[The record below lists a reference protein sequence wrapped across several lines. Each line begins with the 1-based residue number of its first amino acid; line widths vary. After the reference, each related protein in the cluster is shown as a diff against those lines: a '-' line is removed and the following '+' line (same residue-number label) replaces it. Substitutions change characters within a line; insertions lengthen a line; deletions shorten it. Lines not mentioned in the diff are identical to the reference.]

1 VIDRKQ
7 LLADLRGEVARLEGD
22 LHEQVAADE
31 GLEQRLR
38 DEHAAATKAR
48 RSAATWASWRDEQV
62 TQAAV
67 AWVLGTVF
75 VRWCEDNELIDPV
88 LSGPGE
94 RLGAAE
100 DAQLAYFRRE
110 PHHTDA
116 DWLRSGFAVLAASD
130 AGAMLFDDRHNP
142 AYLIPV
148 SHDGAKA
155 LIAFWRARR
164 GDGSLVHSFADPSWD
179 TRFLGDLYQELSE
192 AARDR
197 FALLQTPEFVKEFIL
212 DLTLT
217 PAIDEF
223 GLDGLRVIDP
233 TCGSGHFLLGTFHR
247 LVAAWREQAPS
258 LEPYELVRRA
268 LDSVHGVDINP
279 FAIAIARFRL
289 LVAAWRFAG
298 VRRAAD
304 AAGQAWRTVVAVGDP
319 LLPLERQP
327 ALEGMES
334 GFDHWPPWDDT
345 AEFEHELLLESG
357 SYPCGGRKSAVH
369 HGS

>member
-1 VIDRKQ
+1 
-7 LLADLRGEVARLEGD
+7 
-22 LHEQVAADE
+22 
-31 GLEQRLR
+31 
-38 DEHAAATKAR
+38 
-48 RSAATWASWRDEQV
+48 
-62 TQAAV
+62 
-67 AWVLGTVF
+67 
-75 VRWCEDNELIDPV
+75 
-88 LSGPGE
+88 
-94 RLGAAE
+94 
-100 DAQLAYFRRE
+100 
-110 PHHTDA
+110 
-116 DWLRSGFAVLAASD
+116 
-130 AGAMLFDDRHNP
+130 MLFDARHNP

-155 LIAFWRARR
+155 LIGFWRARR

-179 TRFLGDLYQELSE
+179 TRFLGDLYQDLSDD
-192 AARDR
+192 AKDR
-197 FALLQTPEFVKEFIL
+197 YALLQTPEFVEEFIL

-217 PAIDEF
+217 PAIEEF
-223 GLDGLRVIDP
+223 GLGGLRVIDP

-247 LVAAWREQAPS
+247 LVAAWREQAPA
-258 LEPYELVRRA
+258 LEPYELVRRV

-289 LVAAWRFAG
+289 LVEAWRFAG

-357 SYPCGGRKSAVH
+357 SYHVVVGNPPYITVADSNLNSRYRALHSACHRQYQLTVPFAQRFFGLARRAGEDGRGAGHVGQITSNAFMKREFGTKLIGGKHSVIP
-369 HGS
+369 